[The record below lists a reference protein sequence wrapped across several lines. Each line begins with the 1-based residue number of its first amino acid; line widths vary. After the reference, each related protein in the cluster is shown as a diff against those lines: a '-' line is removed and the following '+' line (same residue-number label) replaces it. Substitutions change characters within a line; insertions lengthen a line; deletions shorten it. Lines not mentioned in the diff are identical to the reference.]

1 MTSKN
6 AHIKAI
12 GVCLKKETAARAAIF
27 DATQHKHDETLGTI
41 IHRAPT
47 VIVDAY
53 LDACTARVNSENAA
67 IEDGCANRNSLGGI
81 CFR

>member
-12 GVCLKKETAARAAIF
+12 GVCLKKETDARAAIF

-41 IHRAPT
+41 IHRAQQLSSTPT
-47 VIVDAY
+47 S
-53 LDACTARVNSENAA
+53 TPARHV
-67 IEDGCANRNSLGGI
+67 
-81 CFR
+81 